1 MALLAACAAVYP
13 LCEGSGPAPA
23 EALNSKGKRADQP
36 GLAIQNRRQFA
47 RLKHRVACELHHSG
61 IKTTGIVLDV
71 SPRGLFVRMSAGAA
85 PKIPGTEVRV
95 VVRAV
100 GREPFELMARLARAK
115 LVRRELVN
123 AANGGFGLEVTSA
136 PEDFYELVQA
146 LS

>member
-1 MALLAACAAVYP
+1 
-13 LCEGSGPAPA
+13 
-23 EALNSKGKRADQP
+23 
-36 GLAIQNRRQFA
+36 
-47 RLKHRVACELHHSG
+47 
-61 IKTTGIVLDV
+61 
-71 SPRGLFVRMSAGAA
+71 
-85 PKIPGTEVRV
+85 
-95 VVRAV
+95 V